1 MTPRPSKPIR
11 YYNIPRHWT
20 KRIEPHLDDAELNE
34 ILVRDFNRFTY
45 GRWRQVF
52 LPGRFPAEFES
63 CDWRFDHRSPEPRYW
78 YYFKHSACHW
88 LVNFA
93 LRLATLAE
101 PKRPWRILTSDQHS
115 TVWDG
120 RRTLFDLNSLAL
132 GVAPQDT
139 FDRAYEEEL
148 PVGEQLEV
156 HFAHPR
162 ARRRS
167 SAGKPNR
174 E

>member
-1 MTPRPSKPIR
+1 MKVMTPRPSKPIR

-45 GRWRQVF
+45 GRWRQEF
-52 LPGRFPAEFES
+52 LPGQYPAHFES
-63 CDWRFDHRSPEPRYW
+63 CDWRLDHRGPGPHYW
-78 YYFKHSACHW
+78 NYVKHSACHW

-132 GVAPQDT
+132 GVAPQDA

-148 PVGEQLEV
+148 SVGQQLKV
-156 HFAHPR
+156 HFAQHYSKEP
-162 ARRRS
+162 
-167 SAGKPNR
+167 
-174 E
+174 